1 MSKNFPQT
9 KSLGGKV
16 KVKLDFS
23 NYATKTN
30 SKKAIGIDTSSFAK
44 KIDLANLKSIVEK
57 LSIN

>member
-1 MSKNFPQT
+1 MSKYFPQP

-16 KVKLDFS
+16 KVKLNFS

-44 KIDLANLKSIVEK
+44 KIDLANLKSIVDK

>member
-1 MSKNFPQT
+1 M
-9 KSLGGKV
+9 

-30 SKKAIGIDTSSFAK
+30 SKKTIGIDASSFAK
-44 KIDLANLKSIVEK
+44 KIDLANLKSIVDK

>member
-1 MSKNFPQT
+1 MSKNFPQP

>member
-1 MSKNFPQT
+1 M
-9 KSLGGKV
+9 
-16 KVKLDFS
+16 KVKLNFS

-44 KIDLANLKSIVEK
+44 KIDLANLKSIVDK